1 MKQNRTSLGKT
12 IRQVRHKERATLEE
26 KENERLCWSPSD
38 ILGLR
43 AEVRRKRQRFKVWR
57 RKRMRLNSQG
67 TQPVGAAVVI
77 HSSSSY

>member
-38 ILGLR
+38 NLVLR
-43 AEVRRKRQRFKVWR
+43 AEVHRKRQRFKV
-57 RKRMRLNSQG
+57 
-67 TQPVGAAVVI
+67 
-77 HSSSSY
+77 